1 MTQASAVD
9 WIARARALAPS
20 IAAAAD
26 RNERDRRIAP
36 EVIAAISD
44 AGLLHM
50 LLPQSLGGGAADFVS
65 YNQVIEEISA
75 ADASTGWVLAQTLGS
90 SHAVG
95 FLAPEI
101 AREVFGARNAI
112 VAWGPP
118 AGIAKA
124 VVTEGGYVVTGTWR
138 FASGSAN
145 ATWLGGHSTV
155 FERDGNPRLDA
166 QGRPVNRTMLFR
178 PDQATILDTWHTIG
192 LRGTASNDYR
202 VADLFVREAYTTWRD
217 LASDRRESGPLYN
230 IPLLTLYGIGF
241 SGVGL
246 GIARECLAAF
256 TTLAKTKKPGGGIGS
271 SSVLRDN
278 AVIQSK
284 VAQATAQLR
293 SARSYLLEMLR
304 RTWDAS
310 ARAGKLTLEQ
320 RAELRVAITNAL
332 DQARN
337 VVDFAYHAAGASAI
351 FEGSPF
357 ERRFRDMHTALA
369 QGQAHLSNFES
380 AGLALMGVEPAQRL

>member
-310 ARAGKLTLEQ
+310 ARAG
-320 RAELRVAITNAL
+320 
-332 DQARN
+332 
-337 VVDFAYHAAGASAI
+337 
-351 FEGSPF
+351 
-357 ERRFRDMHTALA
+357 
-369 QGQAHLSNFES
+369 
-380 AGLALMGVEPAQRL
+380 